1 MWRGNRVQQ
10 NRGDTDDNQ
19 QYEYNVELSSGLRL
33 IAGHHIINFLPR
45 FASLVQCLLYTPN
58 HIARDNDLLNLAG
71 AFVKAEQADIAIKSF
86 YSIF

>member
-33 IAGHHIINFLPR
+33 IAEDHIIDFLLC
-45 FASLVQCLLYTPN
+45 FASVVQCLLCIPN

-71 AFVKAEQADIAIKSF
+71 ALVEAKQADIAIESF
-86 YSIF
+86 DSIF

>member
-19 QYEYNVELSSGLRL
+19 QYEDNVEPAPGLRL
-33 IAGHHIINFLPR
+33 VAENHIIDFLPR
-45 FASLVQCLLYTPN
+45 FASLVQCLLCSPN
-58 HIARDNDLLNLAG
+58 HVARDNYLLNLAG
-71 AFVKAEQADIAIKSF
+71 AFVEAEQADIAIKSF